1 MASIG
6 FIGTGNMG
14 SAIIRGLAASG
25 HALFG
30 TDLNQEKLQELARD
44 ACLTPCASPAETVAK
59 SRYIVLA
66 VKPQHMQALLA
77 GLAPALTPDKRLLSI
92 AAGLTTARLREW
104 SGGVCPV
111 VRIMPNTP
119 AMVGKGVSAVCL
131 GDAEGL
137 DEADRDVVRGI
148 FAAVGQV
155 HELAEKDLDAFT
167 AVVGSGPAYV
177 FHFMEALIEAGVT
190 LGLSRD
196 GATQMVKAL
205 VSGSCALAEQDGRH
219 LSVLRE
225 MVTSPAGT
233 TIAALIHMDR
243 TGVRG
248 HIIDAVRASFE
259 RSRELGT

>member
-1 MASIG
+1 MALIG

-25 HALFG
+25 HQLFG
-30 TDLNQEKLQELARD
+30 ADLNREKLQELGRD
-44 ACLTPCASPAETVAK
+44 AGLTPCASPAEVVEK
-59 SRYIVLA
+59 SRYVVLA
-66 VKPQHMQALLA
+66 VKPQHMQALLE
-77 GLAPALTPDKRLLSI
+77 GLRPVLTQDKRLLSI
-92 AAGLTTARLREW
+92 AAGLPTARLREW

-119 AMVGKGVSAVCL
+119 AMVGKGVSAICL
-131 GDAEGL
+131 ADAEGL
-137 DEADRDVVRGI
+137 DDADKDVVRGI
-148 FAAVGQV
+148 FGAVGQV

-177 FHFMEALIEAGVT
+177 FAFMEALVEAAVS
-190 LGLSRD
+190 LGLARD
-196 GATQMVKAL
+196 KATQMVMAL
-205 VSGSCALAEQDGRH
+205 VSGSCALAEEDGRH

-233 TIAALIHMDR
+233 TIQALIHMDR

-259 RSRELGT
+259 RSRELGK